1 MNKKDKK
8 RLQVL
13 NQRIQKL
20 RLQLAGA
27 RQQGD
32 DPEEFERL
40 ERELTSAQSEVAKL
54 KAP

>member
-20 RLQLAGA
+20 QLQIAGA
-27 RQQGD
+27 RQHGD
-32 DPEEFERL
+32 DAGELALL
-40 ERELTSAQSEVAKL
+40 EKELTDARAEVEKI
-54 KAP
+54 KSG